1 MNPRSPSLTRQAHAL
16 IADHLQPGDM
26 AIDATA
32 GNGYDTAFL
41 AGQVGASGQVFA
53 FDIQAGAIEAT
64 QARLD
69 KAGLLDKVTLFQASH
84 SQLASHIPVRA
95 HGRVAAAMF
104 NLGYL
109 PGSDKTVITRGES
122 TVAALGQ
129 LLGLLRAGGA
139 VSILSYRGH
148 PGGRAEHDAVGDYLE
163 NEPRWKMLD
172 RLTSSGDDGP
182 VLWIIRSGSL

>member
-41 AGQVGASGQVFA
+41 AGRVGASGQVFA

-64 QARLD
+64 RARLD
-69 KAGLLDKVTLFQASH
+69 KAGLLDQVTLFQASH
-84 SQLASHIPVRA
+84 SQLASHIPARA

-122 TVAALGQ
+122 TVAALEQ

>member
-16 IADHLQPGDM
+16 IADHLQHGDM

-41 AGQVGASGQVFA
+41 AGRVGASGQVFA
-53 FDIQAGAIEAT
+53 FDIQAGATEAT
-64 QARLD
+64 RARLD
-69 KAGLLDKVTLFQASH
+69 KAGLLDQVTLFQASH